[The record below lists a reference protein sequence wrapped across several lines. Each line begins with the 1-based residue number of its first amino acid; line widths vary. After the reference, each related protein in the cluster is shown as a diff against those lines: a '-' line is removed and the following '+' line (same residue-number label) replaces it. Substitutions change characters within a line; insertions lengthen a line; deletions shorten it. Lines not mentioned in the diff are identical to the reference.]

1 MPRLRIIL
9 AVALAATASAEEPAR
24 RVDFKVVTWYDR
36 SDPIATFRYR
46 GYDVRRGEYTPA
58 VDAWLATMREKHPNY
73 KVVVQDVD
81 LARESGPTELRKV
94 GSVIHRELLAAA
106 AAEGLFMGPS
116 ARDVVGKA
124 PRTVHLRPIA
134 EPGPYLPSVPRTF
147 EQNPT
152 PYGFPV
158 PMPFPRPHP

>member
-1 MPRLRIIL
+1 MLPSLL
-9 AVALAATASAEEPAR
+9 VAAALTAAESP
-24 RVDFKVVTWYDR
+24 RVDYKVLTWYDR
-36 SDPIATFRYR
+36 SDPVATFQYR
-46 GYDVRRGEYTPA
+46 GYDVRKGEYTPA

-81 LARESGPTELRKV
+81 LAREPGPTDLRKV

-116 ARDVVGKA
+116 ARDVVGKE
-124 PRTVHLRPIA
+124 PRSVRLRRIA
-134 EPGPYLPSVPRTF
+134 EPRPYLPSVPMSF
-147 EQNPT
+147 DQNPT

-158 PMPFPRPHP
+158 PIPFPRPHP